1 MLSVIFELR
10 IDWYTN
16 KGQTSRTMNEH
27 NVVSLRSVAQWDSI
41 GSVHKMIF
49 FITNQQPRGTVL
61 CYENFLYRLVAQQDR
76 IGDSFILLTKNIGQI
91 RLRAK

>member
-16 KGQTSRTMNEH
+16 KGQTSSTVNER
-27 NVVSLRSVAQWDSI
+27 NVVSLRSVAQRDSI

-49 FITNQQPRGTVL
+49 VNNQL
-61 CYENFLYRLVAQQDR
+61 AAQQDR
-76 IGDSFILLTKNIGQI
+76 TML
-91 RLRAK
+91 

>member
-16 KGQTSRTMNEH
+16 KGQTSSTVNER
-27 NVVSLRSVAQWDSI
+27 NVVSLRSVAQRDSI

-49 FITNQQPRGTVL
+49 FFIISQQPNETVL
-61 CYENFLYRLVAQQDR
+61 CYKTFLYWPAAQWDHA
-76 IGDSFILLTKNIGQI
+76 GDSVILRTENIG
-91 RLRAK
+91 